1 MAVRPPCEAAED
13 EAFEQVEHAHAVQMQ
28 RILGSDVMEVFD
40 QHSISEVYANPDGRV
55 WSVAQGR
62 GHAPTDLFLRPA
74 QVEGFLNV
82 AAAWLRD
89 TITPKS
95 PAIGGELPR
104 PVFGGARLQG
114 VIPPVTSGPKFHL
127 RKRPIEA
134 IPLETYL
141 SSGTMNPAQ
150 YDAIRWGISQ
160 DFGIVVVGPT
170 SSGKNYLLNALLLEQ
185 ARLMENP
192 NDPVLILEDTVE
204 VLGQAP
210 NTVSLRT
217 TPEFDFDALLYIG
230 LRLTPRYMHLN
241 ECRRFA
247 LPMLEAWSTGHPGFC
262 TLHASSAVG
271 GYERL
276 GRLASRETG
285 RNEGWLVASAV
296 QLAIVIQPT
305 PGGRRVTEVAR
316 CTGYR
321 KGRYLLTSL

>member
-1 MAVRPPCEAAED
+1 MQLRQECVTVVR
-13 EAFEQVEHAHAVQMQ
+13 VQ
-28 RILGSDVMEVFD
+28 
-40 QHSISEVYANPDGRV
+40 
-55 WSVAQGR
+55 
-62 GHAPTDLFLRPA
+62 
-74 QVEGFLNV
+74 EGVL
-82 AAAWLRD
+82 LRD
-89 TITPKS
+89 FAPDD
-95 PAIGGELPR
+95 E
-104 PVFGGARLQG
+104 FGQRA
-114 VIPPVTSGPKFHL
+114 
-127 RKRPIEA
+127 
-134 IPLETYL
+134 
-141 SSGTMNPAQ
+141 
-150 YDAIRWGISQ
+150 
-160 DFGIVVVGPT
+160 
-170 SSGKNYLLNALLLEQ
+170 
-185 ARLMENP
+185 
-192 NDPVLILEDTVE
+192 LEDTVE